1 MRPRMI
7 ATGAA
12 GLVLLLG
19 GAAAYSV
26 ANAGGPGDGVFNE
39 QAKEAKP
46 ACLAHQKAKPGK
58 QYTGGSEANTG
69 RVLRMLRYYSV
80 NGAKPY
86 CDGQG
91 PTSVDR
97 AWAKLYVDLGAN
109 PAKVQ
114 GIMSSG

>member
-1 MRPRMI
+1 MI

-26 ANAGGPGDGVFNE
+26 ANAGGPGGGAFDE

-46 ACLAHQKAKPGK
+46 ACMVHQKAKPGK
-58 QYTGGSEANTG
+58 QYTGGADANTG
-69 RVLRMLRYYSV
+69 KVLRMLRYYSV

-86 CDGQG
+86 CDGKAH
-91 PTSVDR
+91 TAVDR
-97 AWAKLYVDLGAN
+97 AWAKLYVDLGAD

-114 GIMSSG
+114 GIMGTG